1 MPTIAELTDVES
13 TITAPPEHVPIEPKA
28 FRYSR
33 RRPPVATTEADVTKV
48 YQEEP
53 WDVHLPQPGFLTD
66 LVFSSRGFETTTKF
80 AVWSAVWAIS
90 TLLKRDAYL
99 KWFPKNL
106 YPNMYV
112 IFVAPPRICAKSTA
126 VDFCEDAFHEVPH
139 ILASVDDAIAY
150 RKALNLH
157 HSKITPEAIND
168 LLEPSVETF
177 NGQEVHRGS
186 EVAFIISELT
196 TFLGKQKY
204 NIGLVDA
211 LTKLYD
217 SRDVDDEMTRGQG
230 KKIFENIYVTLFGAT
245 TPSSFRDSIPQEA
258 FGGGFM
264 SRVIIV
270 KEDKPTRYFP
280 LPMAVPGAPDSMEL
294 AQRLSWIAIN
304 ATGSYTFSK
313 EAYDRYCKWYR
324 RFKDSLVDH
333 PNADSLARLDT
344 NLIKLSIIMRA
355 QRYEIGNVITLRDFE
370 DALNLLLYTYEGL
383 DDFMREVSSDPWQQQ
398 QIKIKRILQSFQ
410 RGPSQTLWK
419 MFVAQGI
426 PENVIEA
433 HMAQLRNAGEVELS
447 LDKNKPFYIYK
458 GDVT

>member
-1 MPTIAELTDVES
+1 MPTIAEITDTES
-13 TITAPPEHVPIEPKA
+13 SAIVPAEYAPTAVKS
-28 FRYSR
+28 FRYAR
-33 RRPPVATTEADVTKV
+33 KRPPVATTEADVTKV
-48 YQEEP
+48 YQEEE
-53 WDVHLPQPGFLTD
+53 WDVNLPQPGFLTD

-80 AVWSAVWAIS
+80 AVWSGVWAIS

-106 YPNMYV
+106 YPNLYI

-126 VDFCEDAFHEVPH
+126 VDFCEDAFHEVPA
-139 ILASVDDAIAY
+139 ILSSVDDRIAF

-168 LLEPSVETF
+168 LLEPTVDSIG
-177 NGQEVHRGS
+177 GQEVHRGS
-186 EVAFIISELT
+186 EVAFIVSELT
-196 TFLGKQKY
+196 TLLGKQKY
-204 NIGLVDA
+204 NVGLVDA

-245 TPSSFRDSIPQEA
+245 TPTSFRDSIPQEA
-258 FGGGFM
+258 FGGGFI

-280 LPMAVPGAPDSMEL
+280 LPMAVPGAADSAEL
-294 AQRLSWIAIN
+294 AQRLAWIAIN

-324 RFKDSLVDH
+324 RFKDSLVDN
-333 PNADSLARLDT
+333 PNGDSLARLDT

-355 QRYEIGNVITLRDFE
+355 QRYEPGNIITLQDFE
-370 DALNLLLYTYEGL
+370 DALNLLVHTYEGL

-398 QIKIKRILQSFQ
+398 QIKIKRILRSFVS
-410 RGPSQTLWK
+410 GSQTTLWK

-433 HMAQLRNAGEVELS
+433 HMLQLRNAGEVEIDLTGP
-447 LDKNKPFYIYK
+447 KPVYRYK
-458 GDVT
+458 GEMK